1 MASINRTSL
10 EATISGSELL
20 LVLFVSVLAIA
31 GWNRAFSCVSG
42 MTCLNDLLYY
52 EDVFYIAMLLSADVF
67 FSKWVLSV
75 KTFLNFSICIRQ
87 NLAHRKKSKSPHWSI
102 LGLHDWSILVQWLWI
117 DHTSS
122 NVHLYPLTIVGS
134 LINKT
139 IRFTKVLS
147 WFCDCLE
154 KGRQVRQ
161 KIKLVNTTQFNIFF
175 NFNALG
181 FESK

>member
-1 MASINRTSL
+1 MCIWDD
-10 EATISGSELL
+10 
-20 LVLFVSVLAIA
+20 VLY
-31 GWNRAFSCVSG
+31 
-42 MTCLNDLLYY
+42 NDLLYY

-147 WFCDCLE
+147 WFCDCLG

-175 NFNALG
+175 NFDALG